1 MNRFLFT
8 STALVALLAA
18 PALAQDA
25 ENQSVLLETINV
37 DSSSKARPVGVPT
50 FAQQER
56 RFLRRPGAETVIDM
70 LDKDPGT
77 VGSPRAAFAFSPGV
91 YTTDR
96 SSGNEGLISI
106 RGSDI
111 ASSGPRG
118 GRGVRAYIDG
128 IPLGRNDAGL
138 TAAFLNPNPAQYI
151 EVYRGGSALRYG
163 SLSTGGA
170 FNVVSKTGLSSP
182 GTGLT
187 FIGGSFGSAQT
198 VLEHGGSKGE
208 WDWFFQGSGYHHKG
222 QQQHT
227 RELTGRF
234 DANIGYRPNADFESR
249 FFLSAG
255 TNNVELAQTVRLDQL
270 KTQGKLA
277 GALALKSDQDRNFHY
292 TRLANK
298 TTMRFDNTTLELG
311 GYYLFSHLDHLPT
324 PYSGMVDYK
333 WNDFGAFA
341 RVEHKNTVFSMPAEF
356 VAGTRLNYTK
366 GDFKQ
371 FQWANSGQEHG
382 RLSRAWDF
390 NGWLWE
396 NYGESAIEV
405 AKGLK
410 IFTGAQAVYIKRDQT
425 DVYQGGTFAPVNNP
439 NNPVGP
445 QPGRLAGKYAEFD
458 LQWRSFNPKLGANYE
473 YAKNHFVFANVS
485 RSFEAPTN
493 SDMTDVLNSAKSLNI
508 ALPAVK
514 PQTAWTFEAGLR
526 GGWERF
532 QYDITAYHMRLRNE
546 ILTRCVSVAEG
557 GRAGCQD
564 AIAFNSGK
572 SIHQGLEMGFK
583 AVLLESVARADDK
596 VFLNGVWNIN
606 DFRFDGDSRF
616 GNARMPVIPMHQVMA
631 ELGYRMAG
639 GFFVS
644 GSARYLS
651 QRLTTFDNKGGGAFK
666 VPAVTLL
673 GAKIGWVA
681 PDKSWSAF
689 VEGRNLANKVYA
701 SDFSA
706 TSTVSGVSPQVR
718 RGEGRAVYAGVS
730 KRF

>member
-1 MNRFLFT
+1 MNRFLLT
-8 STALVALLAA
+8 STALAALLAA
-18 PALAQDA
+18 PAFAQD
-25 ENQSVLLETINV
+25 QGSPSVLLETINV
-37 DSSSKARPVGVPT
+37 DSSSKTRPVGVPT

-70 LDKDPGT
+70 LDKDPGMST
-77 VGSPRAAFAFSPGV
+77 NPRAPFAFSPGV

-96 SSGNEGLISI
+96 AQGTEGLISI

-151 EVYRGGSALRYG
+151 EVYRGGSALRFG

-170 FNVVSKTGLSSP
+170 FNIVSKTGLSSP
-182 GTGLT
+182 GTGIS
-187 FIGGSFGSAQT
+187 FGGGSYKSLQT
-198 VLEHGGSKGE
+198 MIEHGGSSGE
-208 WDWFFQGSGYHHKG
+208 WDWFVQGSGHRIIG

-227 RELTGRF
+227 RDFTGRF
-234 DANIGYRPNADFESR
+234 DANIGYRPSADFESR
-249 FFLSAG
+249 FFFTTGS
-255 TNNVELAQTVRLDQL
+255 NNVELAQTVPLSLL
-270 KTQGKLA
+270 KTQGQLA

-292 TRLANK
+292 ARLANK
-298 TTMRFDNTTLELG
+298 TTMRFGDTTVETG
-311 GYYLFSHLDHLPT
+311 GYYLWSMLDHLPT
-324 PYSGMVDYK
+324 PFSGMVDYT

-356 VAGTRLNYTK
+356 VAGTRINYTK

-371 FQWANSGQEHG
+371 FQWANAGQDHG
-382 RLSRAWDF
+382 RLTRAWDY

-405 AKGLK
+405 AKGFR
-410 IFTGAQAVYIKRDQT
+410 IFTGAQAVYIKRDQS
-425 DVYQGGTFAPVNNP
+425 DVYQGGTFAAITNP
-439 NNPVGP
+439 NSPTGP
-445 QPGRLAGKYAEFD
+445 QPGRAAGKYAEFD

-493 SDMTDVLNSAKSLNI
+493 SDTTDVLNMSKTLNR
-508 ALPAVK
+508 AFPDVK
-514 PQTAWTFEAGLR
+514 PQSAWTVEAGLR

-546 ILTRCVSVAEG
+546 ILTRCITAAEG
-557 GRAGCQD
+557 GAPACGNT
-564 AIAFNSGK
+564 IAFNSDK

-583 AVLLESVARADDK
+583 AVLLENVARPDDK

-606 DFRFDGDSRF
+606 DFRFDGDARF

-631 ELGYRMAG
+631 ELGYRMAS

-644 GSARYLS
+644 GNVRHLS
-651 QRLTTFDNKGGGAFK
+651 ERLTTFDNSGGGAFK

-673 GAKIGWVA
+673 GAKIGWAA

-706 TSTVSGVSPQVR
+706 TSTLIGTSPQVR
-718 RGEGRAVYAGVS
+718 RGEGRSVYAGIS

>member
-1 MNRFLFT
+1 MSRLLLST
-8 STALVALLAA
+8 TALVALLVA
-18 PALAQDA
+18 PALAQEA
-25 ENQSVLLETINV
+25 EGGSVLLETINV
-37 DSSSKARPVGVPT
+37 DSSNKARPVGVPT

-70 LDKDPGT
+70 QDRDPGMST
-77 VGSPRAAFAFSPGV
+77 NPRAAFAFSPGV

-96 SSGNEGLISI
+96 AQGTEGLISI

-111 ASSGPRG
+111 ASNGPRG

-151 EVYRGGSALRYG
+151 EVYRGGSALRFG

-170 FNVVSKTGLSSP
+170 FNIVSKTGRSSP
-182 GTGLT
+182 GTSVTLG
-187 FIGGSFGSAQT
+187 GGSYQT
-198 VLEHGGSKGE
+198 LQGVIEHGGASGE
-208 WDWFFQGSGYHHKG
+208 WDWFLQGSGHRING
-222 QQQHT
+222 FQQHT
-227 RELTGRF
+227 RDFTGRF
-234 DANIGYRPNADFESR
+234 DANVGYRPNADFETR
-249 FFLSAG
+249 FFFTTG

-277 GALALKSDQDRNFHY
+277 GALAIKSDQDRNFHY
-292 TRLANK
+292 ARLANK
-298 TTMRFDNTTLELG
+298 TTMRFGDTTVETG
-311 GYYLFSHLDHLPT
+311 GYYLWSLLDHLPT
-324 PYSGMVDYK
+324 PFSGLVDYT

-341 RVEHKNTVFSMPAEF
+341 RIEHKNTLLSLPTEF
-356 VAGTRLNYTK
+356 VAGTRVNYTK

-371 FQWANSGQEHG
+371 WQWANNGQDKG
-382 RLSRAWDF
+382 RLTRDWDY

-396 NYGESAIEV
+396 NYGESAIEI
-405 AKGLK
+405 AKGFKL
-410 IFTGAQAVYIKRDQT
+410 FTGAQAVYIKRDQK
-425 DVYQGGTFAPVNNP
+425 DVYAGGVFPPITNP
-439 NNPVGP
+439 LNPVGP
-445 QPGRLAGKYAEFD
+445 QPGRAAGKYAEFD
-458 LQWRSFNPKLGANYE
+458 LQWRAFNPKIGANYE
-473 YAKNHFVFANVS
+473 YAKNHFAFANIS

-493 SDMTDVLNSAKSLNI
+493 SDTTDVLNTAKTI
-508 ALPAVK
+508 GRALPDVR
-514 PQTAWTFEAGLR
+514 PQGAWTVEAGLR

-532 QYDITAYHMRLRNE
+532 QYDITAYHMRLKNE
-546 ILTRCVSVAEG
+546 ILTRCVTVAEG
-557 GRAGCQD
+557 GAPACGNT
-564 AIAFNSGK
+564 IAFNSDK

-583 AVLLESVARADDK
+583 AVLLESIARPDDK

-616 GNARMPVIPMHQVMA
+616 GNARMPVIPMHQLMG
-631 ELGYRMAG
+631 ELGYRMSD

-644 GSARYLS
+644 GNIRYLS
-651 QRLTTFDNKGGGAFK
+651 ERLTTFDNSGGGAFK

-701 SDFSA
+701 SDFAA
-706 TSTVSGVSPQVR
+706 TTRASGVSPLVR
-718 RGEGRAVYAGVS
+718 RGEGRAIYAGLT